1 MGTMDQQEQEKLF
14 ASVVDENRQRFG
26 KIARTYADDSAED
39 LLQEILL
46 QVWRGLPSFAG
57 KSSCSTWCYRVA
69 INTALTFRRKQSRR
83 QKESASEHMDSSEGS
98 PSPTEQQTRSLFQ
111 RFLLSLS
118 EIDQSVLLM
127 YMDRLSPAQIAE
139 TLGTSEGAIQ
149 TRLSRLR
156 SKLASWEDKNG

>member
-1 MGTMDQQEQEKLF
+1 MDQQEQAKLF
-14 ASVVDENRQRFG
+14 ASVVDENGQRFG

-46 QVWRGLPSFAG
+46 QVWRALPSFAG
-57 KSSCSTWCYRVA
+57 NSACSTWCYRVA
-69 INTALTFRRKQSRR
+69 INTALTFRRKQGRR
-83 QKESASEHMDSSEGS
+83 SKESASEYMGS
-98 PSPTEQQTRSLFQ
+98 NVSRPSPTEQQTRSLFQ

-127 YMDRLSPAQIAE
+127 HMDRLAPAQIAE
-139 TLGTSEGAIQ
+139 TLGTSEGAIH

-156 SKLASWEDKNG
+156 SKLASWEHNNG